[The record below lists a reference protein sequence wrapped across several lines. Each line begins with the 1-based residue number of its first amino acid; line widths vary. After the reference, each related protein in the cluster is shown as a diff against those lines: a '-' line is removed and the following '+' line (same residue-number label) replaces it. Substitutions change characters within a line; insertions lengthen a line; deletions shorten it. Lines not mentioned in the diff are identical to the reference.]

1 MSLLGVKRTWAVAPH
16 MSAYDPKRTFRPL
29 QVARLKGYLIP
40 KLRLRGPTMRRR
52 EFIRLLGGAAAM
64 PWVGSIGLAAAV
76 GLAYFLT
83 AKFSVRLIVEP
94 AGVAVFWPAAGISS
108 GLLIALGPRARW
120 PVLAGVVV
128 ATVATHLIIDDPL
141 WAGVALGL
149 CNGAEALITAGLIHH
164 YFGAG
169 FNLVRV
175 RHVVGLLAAAV
186 VATTV
191 SGIGGAVT
199 YRLMR
204 GPSAPMFTT
213 WQHWFASDF
222 VGIIAVAPLVI
233 GLAAV
238 VRQPSPR
245 SEVIEGTLALVA
257 LALMTGL
264 IILLPRDLWETVFPI
279 AWLFPVLTWLAARGQ
294 PTFSAAGAFVVS
306 ITIVLTTILGIG
318 HFGDPSHSINDRILE
333 AQAGILVVALSAYV
347 LAALF
352 AQRRES
358 ERHLAHSN
366 TMLERERDNKLLNA
380 QAITAAIAHE
390 VRQPLAAIVTNGAA
404 GLRFMDRTPP
414 ELEEVRTILKDITS
428 DGHRANDLFD
438 SIRTLFGKRAQERQ
452 KIDMNEIIR
461 LELQSSRSELQDHD
475 VETRLELTSELPL
488 VDGHRRQLEQVI
500 SNLVHNAI
508 EAMDATTRGRL
519 LQMRTRLNDHDAIT
533 VAVQDSGPGIDPRK
547 INEIFGA
554 FFTTK
559 SHGMGLGLAIC
570 RMIIEHHG
578 GQLTASSD
586 GKNGTLFEFTL
597 PIKSG

>member
-1 MSLLGVKRTWAVAPH
+1 
-16 MSAYDPKRTFRPL
+16 
-29 QVARLKGYLIP
+29 
-40 KLRLRGPTMRRR
+40 MRRR
-52 EFIRLLGGAAAM
+52 EFIRLLSGAAAT
-64 PWVGSIGLAAAV
+64 PWVGSIGLAAVV

-83 AKFSVRLIVEP
+83 AKFSVRLILEP

-108 GLLIALGPRARW
+108 GILIALGPRARW
-120 PVLAGVVV
+120 PVLAGVMV
-128 ATVATHLIIDDPL
+128 ATVATHLIINDPL

-149 CNGAEALITAGLIHH
+149 SNGAEALITAGLIQH

-186 VATTV
+186 IATTV

-204 GPSAPMFTT
+204 GPSAPMLNS

-238 VRQPSPR
+238 VRRPSPW
-245 SEVIEGTLALVA
+245 SEVIEGTLGLLA
-257 LALMTGL
+257 LALVTVF
-264 IILLPRDLWETVFPI
+264 IISLPRGLWETVIPI
-279 AWLFPVLTWLAARGQ
+279 TWLFPVLAWLAARAR
-294 PTFSAAGAFVVS
+294 PAFSAAGAFVVS

-318 HFGDPSHSINDRILE
+318 HFGDPSHPINDRILG
-333 AQAGILVVALSAYV
+333 AQAGILVLALSAYV

-358 ERHLAHSN
+358 ATHLAHSN

-380 QAITAAIAHE
+380 QALTAAIVHE
-390 VRQPLAAIVTNGAA
+390 VKQPLAAIAINGSAA
-404 GLRFMDRTPP
+404 LRFLGKTPP
-414 ELEEVRTILKDITS
+414 ELAEVRAALNSMISDTHRTS
-428 DGHRANDLFD
+428 EVLEGIRA
-438 SIRTLFGKRAQERQ
+438 LFGKSNQ
-452 KIDMNEIIR
+452 KREQVEMNEII
-461 LELQSSRSELQDHD
+461 LGVLQSSQKELEDHG
-475 VETRLELTSELPL
+475 VETRLELASELPL
-488 VDGHRRQLEQVI
+488 VEGHRRQLEEVI
-500 SNLVHNAI
+500 FNLVHNAI
-508 EAMDATTRGRL
+508 EAMDATTDHDRVL
-519 LQMRTRLNDHDAIT
+519 HVRTELNGHDAIT
-533 VAVQDSGPGIDPRK
+533 VAMRDSGPGIDEKRLDS
-547 INEIFGA
+547 IFGA

-586 GKNGTLFEFTL
+586 GKSGSLFQFVL
-597 PIKSG
+597 PIEFAREKSH